1 VRVAYLT
8 GRYPG
13 ISHTFIMREVR
24 ALRALGVTVDTF
36 SVWPTDSSLLL
47 ARADREEHQAT
58 VTLLPLRPWPTARA
72 HLGALVGH
80 PRRYLST
87 ARQALAL
94 RRPGLRGWVLSV
106 TWMLESIA
114 LWAHCRGRDI
124 RHLHVHLNGT
134 APAVALLLV
143 HFANGDRADEPDRW
157 TWSMTVHGPSEFYD
171 TLGERLAEKVR
182 ASSFVVCISDFCRS
196 QLMGL
201 VEERY
206 WSKLHVVHCGVDHSV
221 FAPPAPTASKQAD
234 SGERSAPG
242 PLRVLN
248 VGRLV
253 PVKGHALLI
262 RSIAELR
269 ALGVDATLTVIGDG
283 PVRAE
288 LECLIGEL
296 ELEAQVNLLGAIGQD
311 EIVAHYQ
318 QADVFC
324 MASFAEGVPVVLMEA
339 MAQEMPVVAPA
350 IMGIPELVE
359 DRVSGML
366 VRPARADELTR
377 ALREL
382 AQTPSLAGELGRRG
396 REKVVEEFA
405 IERCARQLL
414 DIFGEYL
421 TSGRSA
427 SSTRVGLHSVDGALV
442 ECRAQGGPSHNET
455 TLRRVHERSE

>member
-1 VRVAYLT
+1 MRVAYLT

-36 SVWPTDSSLLL
+36 SVWSTDSSLLL
-47 ARADREEHQAT
+47 ARADREEHEAT
-58 VTLLPLRPWPTARA
+58 VTLLPLRAWPTARA

-94 RRPGLRGWVLSV
+94 RRSGLRGWALSA
-106 TWMLESIA
+106 TWMLESIV
-114 LWAHCRGRDI
+114 LWAHCRRRGI

-143 HFANGDRADEPDRW
+143 HFAKGDRGDEPDGW

-182 ASSFVVCISDFCRS
+182 AATFVVCISDFCRS

-201 VEERY
+201 VEERH

-221 FAPPAPTASKQAD
+221 FAPVARGAATAS
-234 SGERSAPG
+234 

-262 RSIAELR
+262 RSIADLR
-269 ALGVDATLTVIGDG
+269 VLGVDATLTVIGDG
-283 PVRAE
+283 PLRAE
-288 LECLIGEL
+288 LECLIREL
-296 ELEAQVNLLGAIGQD
+296 ELDAHVTLLGAVGQD
-311 EIVAHYQ
+311 EIVAHYR

-339 MAQEMPVVAPA
+339 MAQEIPVIAPA

-359 DRVSGML
+359 DRVGGML

-382 AQTPSLAGELGRRG
+382 AQSPDLAGELGRRG
-396 REKVVEEFA
+396 RKKVLDEFA
-405 IERCARQLL
+405 IESCARQLL
-414 DIFGEYL
+414 NIFDEYL
-421 TSGRSA
+421 ARGRPA
-427 SSTRVGLHSVDGALV
+427 SSTGAEPHSGAGALV

-455 TLRRVHERSE
+455 TPRRVHERSG